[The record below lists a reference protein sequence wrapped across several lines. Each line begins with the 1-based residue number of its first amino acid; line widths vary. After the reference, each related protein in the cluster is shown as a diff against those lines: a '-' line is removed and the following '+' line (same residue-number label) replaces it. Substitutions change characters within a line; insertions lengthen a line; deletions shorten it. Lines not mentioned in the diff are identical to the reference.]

1 MSSTPDNPTDDELS
15 EIIDD
20 SESVDQSKIDEDG
33 LVEAGIPPS
42 VAEETEEPDSDD
54 ESFSIDDLMMQMS
67 KNPLKKMSAKICLVM
82 NRLLKNQPKGSFP
95 GSSSHKWEWYGCTI

>member
-33 LVEAGIPPS
+33 LVEAGILQ
-42 VAEETEEPDSDD
+42 V
-54 ESFSIDDLMMQMS
+54 
-67 KNPLKKMSAKICLVM
+67 
-82 NRLLKNQPKGSFP
+82 
-95 GSSSHKWEWYGCTI
+95 Y